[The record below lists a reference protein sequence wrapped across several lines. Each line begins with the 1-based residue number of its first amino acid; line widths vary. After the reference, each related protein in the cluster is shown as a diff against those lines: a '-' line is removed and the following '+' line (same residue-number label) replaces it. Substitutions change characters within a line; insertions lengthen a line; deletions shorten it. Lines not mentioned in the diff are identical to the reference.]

1 MANNNGNPLIENCD
15 ALADEVLTWYE
26 EQVQKKYYMHDIY
39 NQLVRSATSVGAN
52 IAEAKFAQSDAD
64 YKSKMHIALKEAS
77 ESRYWIRHLMKAQ
90 SIEVTAGKTM
100 LGHLQEIINMINSI
114 VSPKRKENAS

>member
-52 IAEAKFAQSDAD
+52 IAEAKFAQSNAD
-64 YKSKMHIALKEAS
+64 YKSKMNIALKEAG
-77 ESRYWIRHLMKAQ
+77 ESRYWIQHLTVAKCIDNDL
-90 SIEVTAGKTM
+90 SNCLLES
-100 LGHLQEIINMINSI
+100 LSDIINMLSSTVN
-114 VSPKRKENAS
+114 K